1 MQTKLY
7 LPPWWSRIARLQ
19 PFCYFSKVGENIVIF
34 QMGREDLVRQ
44 CKLEASNL
52 SGGMMDVTRNSI
64 WSKNA
69 CLYKTVVFE
78 TISTLERFG

>member
-52 SGGMMDVTRNSI
+52 SEDPQFDFGQKML
-64 WSKNA
+64 A
-69 CLYKTVVFE
+69 CTKLLFLKLFQ
-78 TISTLERFG
+78 R